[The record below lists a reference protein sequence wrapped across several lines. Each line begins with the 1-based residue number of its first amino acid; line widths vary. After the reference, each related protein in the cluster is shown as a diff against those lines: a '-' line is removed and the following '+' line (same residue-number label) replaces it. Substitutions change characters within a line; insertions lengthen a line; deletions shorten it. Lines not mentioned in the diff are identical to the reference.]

1 MHRAYI
7 DEGEVE
13 TLTLVSHLLEGT
25 VLVLMGSP
33 DPRVEETV
41 LVQALELVLPVP
53 DHAVLLDVV
62 LDPFLVLESELEAH
76 ALVAVG

>member
-25 VLVLMGSP
+25 VLVLMGAP

-41 LVQALELVLPVP
+41 LDQALELVIPIP
-53 DHAVLLDVV
+53 DHAVLL
-62 LDPFLVLESELEAH
+62 ESELEVH